1 MGQICPVFQ
10 QHWYARESQ
19 KFQRTVPHH
28 CPSPT
33 AAPSPVIST
42 KDLLHPSLP
51 AFPRNTPFRQFIMTF
66 CPGLSMRWT
75 KARQSTN
82 LTSSRASCYMHTYSS
97 TQTHHLFCYGKNMH
111 NIKLNIL
118 TFLSEQLNGIKYI
131 HTVGQLSPLSISR
144 ASPSSQTGT
153 LWPLNINSPS
163 SSPQAWQPLFFL
175 SLWLCLDNSYKW
187 NHTVFILFVSD
198 FT

>member
-1 MGQICPVFQ
+1 MGQICPIFQ

-118 TFLSEQLNGIKYI
+118 TVFTFFFSLPLEVCYTLEIKI
-131 HTVGQLSPLSISR
+131 RSPLCF
-144 ASPSSQTGT
+144 GYM
-153 LWPLNINSPS
+153 LWVYLKIGKMKNCDLYPCTI
-163 SSPQAWQPLFFL
+163 FR
-175 SLWLCLDNSYKW
+175 
-187 NHTVFILFVSD
+187 VR
-198 FT
+198 